1 METTTNTLLQVGF
14 TMNNAFNKH
23 GYIKVEGLVDE
34 QTVKTISQYFENK
47 IHRGEWVSRKIEGTR
62 DASKF
67 GYYADPLIEV
77 MLKQCLPAIEEQTG
91 LELEPAYSF
100 SRVYQEGEELK
111 PHTDRPS
118 CEISA
123 TINVACTGDI
133 WPIWMQYEDNDPI
146 KCMLKPGDAVIY
158 KGCEITHWRRKLPKG
173 QINVQFMLH
182 YVDKNGPNA
191 EYKFDRRGALGL
203 DAPGRRS

>member
-1 METTTNTLLQVGF
+1 
-14 TMNNAFNKH
+14 MNNAFNKH